1 MDGRPAV
8 LISNSSIIVLIL
20 IIGITMLPNKIS
32 GICSFNFIYMHYSFL
47 KLSIHLQFIL
57 IGNAITGSLYS

>member
-1 MDGRPAV
+1 
-8 LISNSSIIVLIL
+8 
-20 IIGITMLPNKIS
+20 MLPSKIS

-47 KLSIHLQFIL
+47 KPSIHLQFIL

>member
-1 MDGRPAV
+1 MDGGLAI
-8 LISNSSIIVLIL
+8 LISNSAIMFLIL
-20 IIGITMLPNKIS
+20 IISITIVPNTIS

-57 IGNAITGSLYS
+57 IGNVITSSL